1 VYFSQLIT
9 CLMDNRVNNKLAS
22 LSYMKSSMKNV
33 INTFIQKKLLLIY
46 VDPIE

>member
-9 CLMDNRVNNKLAS
+9 CLMDNRVNKLAS